1 VRTAIVTAAAVCLLC
16 PLTAHGNPI
25 IGEQVYVDFD
35 PPNEVHS
42 IYPQPF
48 DAVDAYV
55 VVDLTFGVIQDLSSI
70 YFRLATT
77 PGTAD
82 QPTFTN
88 LVPGAIVE
96 GDWFS
101 GISITTD
108 CLSAVPPVAVGKL
121 SFIYNA
127 IPGDVTIEHHP
138 ELPALIIDC
147 AGTWFA
153 FCVRMH
159 GGVGKEARE
168 GDCFGSPVEDVS
180 WGAIKGLYK

>member
-1 VRTAIVTAAAVCLLC
+1 MRIAIAFAVCALC
-16 PLTAHGNPI
+16 PLIAAGNPI
-25 IGEQVYVDFD
+25 IGEQVYIDFD
-35 PPNEVHS
+35 PPNLTHSVYPAPFEEVE
-42 IYPQPF
+42 
-48 DAVDAYV
+48 AYV
-55 VVDLTFGVIQDLSSI
+55 VVDLVNGYTEDFSSI

-82 QPTFTN
+82 LPTFTN

-108 CLSAVPPVAVGKL
+108 CVSAVPPLPIGKL

-127 IPGDVTIEHHP
+127 IPGDVKIEEHP
-138 ELPALIIDC
+138 EHPNLIINC
-147 AGTWFA
+147 SEEWNV

-159 GGVGKEARE
+159 GGVAKEAIE
-168 GDCFGSPVEDVS
+168 GDCFGSPVEDAS
-180 WGAIKGLYK
+180 WGAIKGLYR